1 MTTTPALNDDLVRE
15 TEYVLLKRDLFE
27 CPRHQGY
34 TGIRD
39 KAGTWSLSYIQA
51 RDLPVKEAY
60 DRSHEHYALPLPA
73 APEFTG
79 ACFDDLARDHLI
91 EQRNAQSKEIE
102 ALRAALEP
110 FDLQAAV
117 YAAAQ
122 TWCGEK
128 DRETFNSDIDYF
140 RNNWSALK
148 GLRPYVEREI
158 GCRILVARTALKGA

>member
-51 RDLPVKEAY
+51 RDLPVKEIY
-60 DRSHEHYALPLPA
+60 DRSHEHYALPLSA

-102 ALRAALEP
+102 ALRSALEP
-110 FDLQAAV
+110 FAAEANQWDDSVPDNHRSLCTEPGSDKALFGSETVFTLGDL
-117 YAAAQ
+117 
-122 TWCGEK
+122 
-128 DRETFNSDIDYF
+128 R
-140 RNNWSALK
+140 R
-148 GLRPYVEREI
+148 
-158 GCRILVARTALKGA
+158 ARTALKGAS